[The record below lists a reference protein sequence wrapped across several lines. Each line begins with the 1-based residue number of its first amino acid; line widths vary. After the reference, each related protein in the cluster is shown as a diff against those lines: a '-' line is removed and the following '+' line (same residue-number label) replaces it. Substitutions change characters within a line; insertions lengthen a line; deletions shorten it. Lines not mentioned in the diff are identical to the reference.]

1 MAKVGGIIDF
11 SGKFGD
17 AVYYRQRQNSRPLV
31 RRVSTS
37 MSKQLKEGENFAN
50 VRLLGDEFGA
60 CGKLAGAVWSNFS
73 ERQRAILVSRRTGL
87 LTKYIA
93 NIVRSDT
100 FDPIGKRGFYGD
112 DIDQPYIDYV
122 NTFAKFNY
130 LQLYECPII
139 VQQIQVDRGDGFHL
153 EFPDIPFS
161 TRLQNIIPNFK
172 GVRVMIWAQSAY
184 LYYEGS
190 VRVKYAAGVRS
201 QLVVNLLLKDGSA
214 WSELN
219 KEYSIITMWVSPK
232 TEVQYIRVYCAPVAE
247 VNGLEYE
254 YYRYA
259 SYRDFI
265 VSPIQ

>member
-1 MAKVGGIIDF
+1 MAKVGGIIDL

-17 AVYYRQRQNSRPLV
+17 AVYYRQRQNSRSFV

-37 MSKQLKEGENFAN
+37 MSNQLKEGENFAN

-73 ERQRAILVSRRTGL
+73 ERQRAILVSHRTGL

-93 NIVRSDT
+93 NIVRSDMV
-100 FDPIGKRGFYGD
+100 DPIGQRGFYGD
-112 DIDQPYIDYV
+112 DIDRPFVDYV

-130 LQLYECPII
+130 LQLYESPIL
-139 VQQIQVDRGDGFHL
+139 VQQIQVNRGDGFHL

-190 VRVKYAAGVRS
+190 TRVKYAAGVNS
-201 QLVVNLLLKDGSA
+201 QVVVNRLVKDGSL

-219 KEYSIITMWVSPK
+219 KDYEIITMWVSPK

-247 VNGLEYE
+247 VNGFEYE

-259 SYRDFI
+259 SYRDFL
-265 VSPIQ
+265 VDPIQ